1 MKKWMFLL
9 VSLFTMQ
16 VAMADNDKPI
26 TFEQLPAPA
35 QTFIKQNFPNAK
47 VAFVKMEKEF
57 LDASYDV
64 MFVNGDKVEFD
75 KKGNWKDINCRR
87 MTVPQAA
94 VPSKIQEFVKSNY
107 PDAKVIKIE
116 KDRYEYE
123 VRLSNFWEL
132 TFDTSFNLIDM
143 DNDND

>member
-16 VAMADNDKPI
+16 MAMADNDKPI
-26 TFEQLPAPA
+26 AFEQLPATA
-35 QTFIKQNFPNAK
+35 QTFIKQHFSDAK

-57 LDASYDV
+57 LDSSYDV
-64 MFVNGDKVEFD
+64 VFINGDKVD
-75 KKGNWKDINCRR
+75 
-87 MTVPQAA
+87 MTVPQAV
-94 VPSKIQEFVKSNY
+94 VPVKIQEFVKSNY
-107 PDAKVIKIE
+107 PEAKVLKIE

-123 VRLSNFWEL
+123 VKLSNFWEL
-132 TFDTSFNLIDM
+132 TFDLNFNLIDM

>member
-26 TFEQLPAPA
+26 TFEQLPASA
-35 QTFIKQNFPNAK
+35 QTFIKQNFPDAK

-64 MFVNGDKVEFD
+64 VFINGDKVEFD
-75 KKGNWKDINCRR
+75 KKGNWKDINCRW
-87 MTVPQAA
+87 MTVPQAV
-94 VPSKIQEFVKSNY
+94 VPAKIQEFVKSNY
-107 PDAKVIKIE
+107 PEAKVIKIE

-123 VRLSNFWEL
+123 VKLTNFWEL

>member
-26 TFEQLPAPA
+26 AFEQLPATA
-35 QTFIKQNFPNAK
+35 QTFIKQHFSDAK

-57 LDASYDV
+57 LDSSYDV
-64 MFVNGDKVEFD
+64 VFKFD
-75 KKGNWKDINCRR
+75 KKGNWKEVSCRR
-87 MTVPQAA
+87 MTVPQAV
-94 VPSKIQEFVKSNY
+94 VPVKIQEFVKSNY
-107 PDAKVIKIE
+107 PEAKVLKIE

-123 VRLSNFWEL
+123 VKLSNFWEL

>member
-1 MKKWMFLL
+1 MKKWMFLF

-26 TFEQLPAPA
+26 TFEQLPATA

-64 MFVNGDKVEFD
+64 VFINGDKVEFD
-75 KKGNWKDINCRR
+75 KKGSWKDITCRQ

-94 VPSKIQEFVKSNY
+94 VPVKIQEFVKSNY

-123 VRLSNFWEL
+123 VKLSNFWEL

>member
-16 VAMADNDKPI
+16 MAMADNDKPI
-26 TFEQLPAPA
+26 AFEQLPATA
-35 QTFIKQNFPNAK
+35 QTFIKQHFFDAK

-57 LDASYDV
+57 LDSSYDV
-64 MFVNGDKVEFD
+64 VFINGDKVEFD
-75 KKGNWKDINCRR
+75 KKGNWKEVSCRR
-87 MTVPQAA
+87 MTVPQAV
-94 VPSKIQEFVKSNY
+94 VPAKIQEFVKSNY
-107 PDAKVIKIE
+107 PEAKVLKIE

-123 VRLSNFWEL
+123 VKLSNFWEL